1 MRVSFYTLG
10 CKVNQN
16 ETGALA
22 QLFEASGYTVVD
34 TEEAADVYVVNS
46 CTVTNFGDQKS
57 RKWLRRQKREH
68 PGAVTVLTGCYPQAF
83 PEEAAAIAEADVV
96 TGSGNRRAIL
106 AAVQQVLDGTAERVV
121 DIRPHE
127 KGEKFEELPMDRFA
141 EHTRAFVK
149 VEDGCNRRCA
159 YCVIPRARGPVRS
172 RAESSILEELR
183 RLVQTGYREVVL
195 TAISLPSYGTDTG
208 TGLAELVEHAAAV
221 PGIDRIRLGSL
232 DPDMLTDE
240 DIRRLAA
247 VPQLCPQF
255 HLSLQSGCDKTL
267 RAMRRPYTTAQ
278 YAEVAEKLRKAF
290 GEEELSLT
298 TDVIVGFP
306 GETEE
311 DFEASM
317 AFVTAQRFLK
327 VHVFPYSRRSGTPA
341 YDFPDQIPEHEK
353 EARSRRMNEAVEA
366 VRAEEASAMQ
376 GRKAEV
382 LLETPLSNTLF
393 TGYTKQYLP
402 VVVTAP
408 GYKSGD
414 IVTVT
419 LGEWDGQRAK
429 ATAAPRNP

>member
-1 MRVSFYTLG
+1 MRVTFYTLG

-22 QLFEASGYTVVD
+22 QLFEESGYTVVSN
-34 TEEAADVYVVNS
+34 EESADVYVVNS

-57 RKWLRRQKREH
+57 RKWLRRAKREN

-106 AAVQQVLDGTAERVV
+106 QDVQKVLDGTAERVV

-127 KGEKFEELPMDRFA
+127 KGERFEELPMDKFA

-172 RAESSILEELR
+172 REEASILQELH
-183 RLVQTGYREVVL
+183 RLTEAGYKEIVL

-208 TGLAELVEHAAAV
+208 TSLVELVEKAAAV
-221 PGIDRIRLGSL
+221 PGVERLRLGSL
-232 DPDMLTDE
+232 DPDMLHDE
-240 DIRRLAA
+240 DILRLAR
-247 VPQLCPQF
+247 VEKLCPQF

-267 RAMRRPYTTAQ
+267 RAMRRPYTTARF
-278 YAEVAEKLRKAF
+278 AEIADKLRNAF
-290 GEEELSLT
+290 GAEEVSFT

-317 AFVTAQRFLK
+317 AFVTGQRFLK
-327 VHVFPYSRRSGTPA
+327 VHVFPYSRREGTPA
-341 YDFPDQIPEHEK
+341 YDFPDQVPEHEK
-353 EARSRRMNEAVEA
+353 ESRSRRMTAAVEA
-366 VRAEEASAMQ
+366 VRAEEAARME
-376 GRKAEV
+376 GRTAEV
-382 LLETPLSNTLF
+382 LLETPLSATVF
-393 TGYTKQYLP
+393 TGYTRQYLP
-402 VVVTAP
+402 VLVTAP
-408 GYKSGD
+408 GHRTGD
-414 IVTVT
+414 IVTVK
-419 LGEWDGQRAK
+419 LGAWDGKRCRAECI
-429 ATAAPRNP
+429 R

>member
-1 MRVSFYTLG
+1 MRVTFYTLG

-22 QLFEASGYTVVD
+22 QLFEENGYTVVSY
-34 TEEAADVYVVNS
+34 EEGADVYIVNS

-57 RKWLRRQKREH
+57 RKWLRRAKREN

-83 PEEAAAIAEADVV
+83 PEEAAKITEADVV
-96 TGSGNRRAIL
+96 TGSGNRHAIL
-106 AAVQQVLDGTAERVV
+106 ADVQKVLDGEQTRVV

-127 KGEKFEELPMDRFA
+127 KGEQFEELPMDKFA

-172 RAESSILEELR
+172 RDEASVLEELR
-183 RLVQTGYREVVL
+183 RLAEAGYKEVVL
-195 TAISLPSYGTDTG
+195 TAISLPSYGTDSG
-208 TGLAELVEHAAAV
+208 TSLVDLIEKAAEV
-221 PGIDRIRLGSL
+221 PGIERIRLGSL
-232 DPDMLTDE
+232 DPDMLHAE
-240 DIRRLAA
+240 DIRRMAA
-247 VPQLCPQF
+247 VKKLCPQF

-267 RAMRRPYTTAQ
+267 RTMRRPYTTAQ
-278 YAEVAEKLRKAF
+278 YADIAAQLRQAF
-290 GEEELSLT
+290 GAENVSFT

-317 AFVTAQRFLK
+317 DFVTGMQFLK
-327 VHVFPYSRRSGTPA
+327 VHVFPYSRREGTA
-341 YDFPDQIPEHEK
+341 AFDFPDQLPEHEK
-353 EARSRRMNEAVEA
+353 EARSHRMTAAVEE
-366 VRAEEASAMQ
+366 VRAAEVAAMQ
-376 GRKAEV
+376 GRTASV

-402 VVVTAP
+402 VLVSAP
-408 GYKSGD
+408 GHKTGD
-414 IVTVT
+414 IVEVV
-419 LGEWDGQRAK
+419 LGAWDSKRCRAELL
-429 ATAAPRNP
+429 

>member
-1 MRVSFYTLG
+1 MRVTFYTLG

-16 ETGALA
+16 ETGSLA
-22 QLFEASGYTVVD
+22 QLFEESGYTVVSN
-34 TEEAADVYVVNS
+34 EEGADVYVVNS

-57 RKWLRRQKREH
+57 RKWLRRAKREN

-106 AAVQQVLDGTAERVV
+106 QDVQKVLNGESERVV

-127 KGEKFEELPMDRFA
+127 KGERFEELPMDKFA

-172 RAESSILEELR
+172 RDEVSILQELH
-183 RLVQTGYREVVL
+183 RLTESGYKEIVL
-195 TAISLPSYGTDTG
+195 TAISLPSYGTDSG
-208 TGLAELVEHAAAV
+208 TSLVELVEKAAAV
-221 PGIDRIRLGSL
+221 PGVERLRLGSL
-232 DPDMLTDE
+232 DPDMLHDD
-240 DIRRLAA
+240 DILRLSR
-247 VPQLCPQF
+247 VKKLCPQF

-278 YAEVAEKLRKAF
+278 FAEIADKLRKAF
-290 GEEELSLT
+290 GPDNVSFT

-311 DFEASM
+311 DFEAGM
-317 AFVTAQRFLK
+317 KFVTEQRFLK
-327 VHVFPYSRRSGTPA
+327 VHVFPYSRREGTAA

-353 EARSRRMNEAVEA
+353 EERSRRMTAAVES
-366 VRAEEASAMQ
+366 VRAEEAAKMQ
-376 GRKAEV
+376 GRMADV
-382 LLETPLSNTLF
+382 LLETPLSATLF

-402 VVVTAP
+402 VLVNAP
-408 GYKSGD
+408 GCKTGD
-414 IVTVT
+414 IVKVV
-419 LGEWDGQRAK
+419 LGAWDGKRSRAE
-429 ATAAPRNP
+429 RVQ

>member
-1 MRVSFYTLG
+1 MRVTFYTLG

-22 QLFEASGYTVVD
+22 QLFEESGYTVVSN
-34 TEEAADVYVVNS
+34 EEGADVYVVNS

-57 RKWLRRQKREH
+57 RKWLRRAKREN

-106 AAVQQVLDGTAERVV
+106 QDVQKVLNGESERVV

-127 KGEKFEELPMDRFA
+127 KGERFEELPMDKFA

-172 RAESSILEELR
+172 RDEASILQELH
-183 RLVQTGYREVVL
+183 RLTESGYKEIVL
-195 TAISLPSYGTDTG
+195 TAISLPSYGTDSG
-208 TGLAELVEHAAAV
+208 TSLMELVEKAAAV
-221 PGIDRIRLGSL
+221 PGVERLRLGSL
-232 DPDMLTDE
+232 DPDMLHDD
-240 DIRRLAA
+240 DILRLSR
-247 VPQLCPQF
+247 VKKLCPQF

-278 YAEVAEKLRKAF
+278 FAEIAGKLRKAF
-290 GEEELSLT
+290 GPEKVSFT

-317 AFVTAQRFLK
+317 KFVTEQRFLK
-327 VHVFPYSRRSGTPA
+327 VHVFPYSRREGTAA

-353 EARSRRMNEAVEA
+353 EERSRRMTAAVES
-366 VRAEEASAMQ
+366 VRAEEAAKMQ
-376 GRKAEV
+376 GRMADV
-382 LLETPLSNTLF
+382 LLETPLSATLF

-402 VVVTAP
+402 VLVNAP
-408 GYKSGD
+408 GCKTGD
-414 IVTVT
+414 IVKVV
-419 LGEWDGQRAK
+419 LGAWDGKRSRAE
-429 ATAAPRNP
+429 RIQ

>member
-1 MRVSFYTLG
+1 MRVTFYTLG

-22 QLFEASGYTVVD
+22 QLFEESGYTVVSN
-34 TEEAADVYVVNS
+34 EEGADVYVVNS

-57 RKWLRRQKREH
+57 RKWLRRAKREN

-106 AAVQQVLDGTAERVV
+106 QDVQKVLNGESERVV

-127 KGEKFEELPMDRFA
+127 KGERFEELPMDKFA

-172 RAESSILEELR
+172 RDEASILQELH
-183 RLVQTGYREVVL
+183 RLTESGYKEIVL
-195 TAISLPSYGTDTG
+195 TAISLPSYGTDSG
-208 TGLAELVEHAAAV
+208 TSLVELVEKAAAV
-221 PGIDRIRLGSL
+221 PGVERLRLGSL
-232 DPDMLTDE
+232 DPDMLHDD
-240 DIRRLAA
+240 DILRLSR
-247 VPQLCPQF
+247 VKKLCPQF

-278 YAEVAEKLRKAF
+278 FAEIADKLRKAF
-290 GEEELSLT
+290 GPENVSFT

-317 AFVTAQRFLK
+317 KFVTEQRFLK
-327 VHVFPYSRRSGTPA
+327 VHVFPYSRREGTAA
-341 YDFPDQIPEHEK
+341 YDFPDQIPDHEK
-353 EARSRRMNEAVEA
+353 EERSHRMTAAVES
-366 VRAEEASAMQ
+366 VRAEEAAKMQ
-376 GRKAEV
+376 GRMADV
-382 LLETPLSNTLF
+382 LLETPLSATLF

-402 VVVTAP
+402 VLVNAP
-408 GYKSGD
+408 GCKTGN
-414 IVTVT
+414 IVKVV
-419 LGEWDGQRAK
+419 LGAWDGKRSRAE
-429 ATAAPRNP
+429 RIQ

>member
-1 MRVSFYTLG
+1 MRVTFYTLG

-16 ETGALA
+16 ETGSLA
-22 QLFEASGYTVVD
+22 QLFEESGYTVVSN
-34 TEEAADVYVVNS
+34 EEGADVYVVNS

-57 RKWLRRQKREH
+57 RKWLRRAKREN

-106 AAVQQVLDGTAERVV
+106 QDVQKVLNGESERVV

-127 KGEKFEELPMDRFA
+127 KGERFEELPMDKFA

-172 RAESSILEELR
+172 RDEVSILQELH
-183 RLVQTGYREVVL
+183 RLTESGYKEIVL
-195 TAISLPSYGTDTG
+195 TAISLPSYGTDSG
-208 TGLAELVEHAAAV
+208 TSLVELVEKAAAV
-221 PGIDRIRLGSL
+221 PGVERLRLGSL
-232 DPDMLTDE
+232 DPDMLHDD
-240 DIRRLAA
+240 DILRLSR
-247 VPQLCPQF
+247 VKKLCAQF

-278 YAEVAEKLRKAF
+278 FAEIADKLRKAF
-290 GEEELSLT
+290 GPDNVSFT

-317 AFVTAQRFLK
+317 KFVTEQRFLK
-327 VHVFPYSRRSGTPA
+327 VHVFPYSRREGTAA

-353 EARSRRMNEAVEA
+353 EERSRRMTAAVES
-366 VRAEEASAMQ
+366 VRAEEAAKMQ
-376 GRKAEV
+376 GRMADV
-382 LLETPLSNTLF
+382 LLETPLSATLF

-402 VVVTAP
+402 VLVNAP
-408 GYKSGD
+408 GCKTGD
-414 IVTVT
+414 IVKVV
-419 LGEWDGQRAK
+419 LGAWDGKRSRAE
-429 ATAAPRNP
+429 RVQ

>member
-1 MRVSFYTLG
+1 MRVTFYTLG

-22 QLFEASGYTVVD
+22 QLFEESGYTVVSN
-34 TEEAADVYVVNS
+34 EESADVYVVNS

-57 RKWLRRQKREH
+57 RKWLRRAKREN

-106 AAVQQVLDGTAERVV
+106 QDVQKVLDGTAERVV

-127 KGEKFEELPMDRFA
+127 KGERFEELPMDKFA

-172 RAESSILEELR
+172 REEASILQELH
-183 RLVQTGYREVVL
+183 RLTEAGYKEIVL

-208 TGLAELVEHAAAV
+208 TSLVELVEKAAAV
-221 PGIDRIRLGSL
+221 PGVERLRLGSL
-232 DPDMLTDE
+232 DPDMLHDE
-240 DIRRLAA
+240 DILRLAR
-247 VPQLCPQF
+247 VEKLCPQF

-278 YAEVAEKLRKAF
+278 FAEIADKLRNAF
-290 GEEELSLT
+290 GAEEVSFT

-317 AFVTAQRFLK
+317 AFVTGQRFLK
-327 VHVFPYSRRSGTPA
+327 VHVFPYSRREGTSA
-341 YDFPDQIPEHEK
+341 YDFPDQVPEHEK
-353 EARSRRMNEAVEA
+353 ESRSRRMTAAVEA
-366 VRAEEASAMQ
+366 VRAEEAARME
-376 GRKAEV
+376 GRTAEV
-382 LLETPLSNTLF
+382 LLETPLSATVF
-393 TGYTKQYLP
+393 TGYTRQYLP
-402 VVVTAP
+402 VLVTAP
-408 GYKSGD
+408 GHRTGD
-414 IVTVT
+414 IVTVK
-419 LGEWDGQRAK
+419 LGAWDGKRCRAECI
-429 ATAAPRNP
+429 R

>member
-1 MRVSFYTLG
+1 MRVTFYTLG

-22 QLFEASGYTVVD
+22 QLFEENGYTVVAN
-34 TEEAADVYVVNS
+34 EESADVYIVNS

-57 RKWLRRQKREH
+57 RKWLRRAKREN

-83 PEEAAAIAEADVV
+83 PEEAAEIAEADVV

-106 AAVQQVLDGTAERVV
+106 ADVQKVLDGEAERVV

-127 KGEKFEELPMDRFA
+127 KGEQFEELPMDKFA

-172 RAESSILEELR
+172 RDEASILDELR
-183 RLVQTGYREVVL
+183 RLADAGYKEVVL
-195 TAISLPSYGTDTG
+195 TAISLPSYGTDSG
-208 TGLAELVEHAAAV
+208 TSLAELIEKAAAV
-221 PGIDRIRLGSL
+221 PGIERIRLGSL
-232 DPDMLTDE
+232 DPDMLHDE
-240 DIRRLAA
+240 DICRMAA
-247 VPQLCPQF
+247 VKKLCPQF

-278 YAEVAEKLRKAF
+278 YAEIAGKLREAF
-290 GEEELSLT
+290 GAENVSFT

-317 AFVTAQRFLK
+317 AFVTGMRFLK
-327 VHVFPYSRRSGTPA
+327 VHVFPYSRREGTAA
-341 YDFPDQIPEHEK
+341 YDFPDQLPEHEK
-353 EARSRRMNEAVEA
+353 EARSRRMTAVVEE
-366 VRAEEASAMQ
+366 VRAAEACAVQ
-376 GRKAEV
+376 GRTASV
-382 LLETPLSNTLF
+382 LLETPLSATMF
-393 TGYTKQYLP
+393 TGYTRQYLP
-402 VVVTAP
+402 VLVNAP
-408 GYKSGD
+408 GCKTGD
-414 IVTVT
+414 IVEVT
-419 LGEWDGQRAK
+419 LGEWDGKRCRA
-429 ATAAPRNP
+429 AIV

>member
-1 MRVSFYTLG
+1 MRVTFYTLG

-22 QLFEASGYTVVD
+22 QLFEESGYTVVSN
-34 TEEAADVYVVNS
+34 EESADVYVVNS

-57 RKWLRRQKREH
+57 RKWLRRAKREN

-106 AAVQQVLDGTAERVV
+106 QDVQKVLDGTAERVV

-127 KGEKFEELPMDRFA
+127 KGERFEELPMDKFA

-172 RAESSILEELR
+172 REEASILQELH
-183 RLVQTGYREVVL
+183 RLTEAGYKEIVL

-208 TGLAELVEHAAAV
+208 TSLVELVEKAAAV
-221 PGIDRIRLGSL
+221 PGVERLRLGSL
-232 DPDMLTDE
+232 DPDMLHDE
-240 DIRRLAA
+240 DILRLAR
-247 VPQLCPQF
+247 VEKLCPQF

-278 YAEVAEKLRKAF
+278 FAEIADKLRNAF
-290 GEEELSLT
+290 GAEEVSFT

-311 DFEASM
+311 DFEACM
-317 AFVTAQRFLK
+317 AFVTGQRFLK
-327 VHVFPYSRRSGTPA
+327 VHVFPYSRREGTPA
-341 YDFPDQIPEHEK
+341 YDFPDQVPEHEK
-353 EARSRRMNEAVEA
+353 ESRSRRMTAAVEA
-366 VRAEEASAMQ
+366 VRAEEAARME
-376 GRKAEV
+376 GRTAEV
-382 LLETPLSNTLF
+382 LLETPLSATVF
-393 TGYTKQYLP
+393 TGYTRQYLP
-402 VVVTAP
+402 VLVTAP
-408 GYKSGD
+408 GHRTGD
-414 IVTVT
+414 IVTVK
-419 LGEWDGQRAK
+419 LGAWDGKRCRAECI
-429 ATAAPRNP
+429 R

>member
-1 MRVSFYTLG
+1 MRVTFYTLG

-22 QLFEASGYTVVD
+22 QLFEENGYTVVSY
-34 TEEAADVYVVNS
+34 EEGADVYIVNS

-57 RKWLRRQKREH
+57 RKWLRRAKREN

-83 PEEAAAIAEADVV
+83 PEEAAKITEADVV
-96 TGSGNRRAIL
+96 TGSGNRHAIL
-106 AAVQQVLDGTAERVV
+106 ADVQKVLDGEQTRVV

-127 KGEKFEELPMDRFA
+127 KGEQFEELPMDKFA

-172 RAESSILEELR
+172 RDEASVLEELR
-183 RLVQTGYREVVL
+183 RLAEAGYKEVVL
-195 TAISLPSYGTDTG
+195 TAISLPSYGTDSG
-208 TGLAELVEHAAAV
+208 TSLVELIEKAAEV
-221 PGIDRIRLGSL
+221 PGIERIRLGSL
-232 DPDMLTDE
+232 DPDMLHAE
-240 DIRRLAA
+240 DIRRMAA
-247 VPQLCPQF
+247 VKKLCPQF

-267 RAMRRPYTTAQ
+267 RTMRRPYTTAQ
-278 YAEVAEKLRKAF
+278 YADIAAQLRQAF
-290 GEEELSLT
+290 GAENVSFT

-317 AFVTAQRFLK
+317 DFVTGMRFLK
-327 VHVFPYSRRSGTPA
+327 VHVFPYSRREGTA
-341 YDFPDQIPEHEK
+341 AFDFPDQLPEHEK
-353 EARSRRMNEAVEA
+353 EARSHRMTAAVEE
-366 VRAEEASAMQ
+366 VRAAEVAAMQ
-376 GRKAEV
+376 GRTASV

-402 VVVTAP
+402 VLVSASGHKT
-408 GYKSGD
+408 GD
-414 IVTVT
+414 IVEVV
-419 LGEWDGQRAK
+419 LGAWDGKRCRAELL
-429 ATAAPRNP
+429 

>member
-1 MRVSFYTLG
+1 MRVTFYTLG

-22 QLFEASGYTVVD
+22 QLFEENGYTVVSY
-34 TEEAADVYVVNS
+34 EEGADVYIVNS

-57 RKWLRRQKREH
+57 RKWLRRAKREN

-83 PEEAAAIAEADVV
+83 PEEAAKITEADVV
-96 TGSGNRRAIL
+96 TGSGNRHAIL
-106 AAVQQVLDGTAERVV
+106 ADVQKVLDGEQTRVV

-127 KGEKFEELPMDRFA
+127 KGEQFEELPMDKFA

-172 RAESSILEELR
+172 RDEASVLKELR
-183 RLVQTGYREVVL
+183 RLAEAGYKEVVL
-195 TAISLPSYGTDTG
+195 TAISLPSYGTDSG
-208 TGLAELVEHAAAV
+208 TSLVELIEKAAEV
-221 PGIDRIRLGSL
+221 PGIERIRLGSL
-232 DPDMLTDE
+232 DPDMLHAE
-240 DIRRLAA
+240 DIRRMAA
-247 VPQLCPQF
+247 VKKLCPQF

-267 RAMRRPYTTAQ
+267 RTMRRPYTTAQ
-278 YAEVAEKLRKAF
+278 YADIAAQLRQAF
-290 GEEELSLT
+290 GAENVSFT

-317 AFVTAQRFLK
+317 DFVTGMRFLK
-327 VHVFPYSRRSGTPA
+327 VHVFPYSRREGTA
-341 YDFPDQIPEHEK
+341 AFDFPDQLPEHEK
-353 EARSRRMNEAVEA
+353 EARSHRMTAAVEE
-366 VRAEEASAMQ
+366 VRAAEVAAMQ
-376 GRKAEV
+376 GRTASV

-402 VVVTAP
+402 VLVSAP
-408 GYKSGD
+408 GHKTGD
-414 IVTVT
+414 IVEVV
-419 LGEWDGQRAK
+419 LGAWDGKRCRAELL
-429 ATAAPRNP
+429 